1 MRALIVPLIAVGMW
15 LVPSDRPDTEVAG
28 AVEVASLADAA
39 PTTASQPSSTTTEAE
54 PAVVETTT
62 SLAAS
67 TTTSLAP
74 TAPETTAAPSTAVP
88 ITVSPTT
95 VSPTTVSPTTVPL
108 TTVSPT
114 TVSPTTVPL
123 TTVAPT
129 TVAPTTTV
137 SSLSLGEQALERVSY
152 DWRTAFPNWDV
163 QFLGPRN
170 GIRALT
176 YPSEKR
182 VEIFVRSSDTAA
194 TLHRVFAHE
203 LGHVIDVELNSAA
216 DRDRWLE
223 QRGLSGSTRWWPN
236 AESPDFATG
245 AGDFA
250 EAFAVWETGV
260 TTRSTLAGQP
270 TRADLDLLRELS
282 QG

>member
-1 MRALIVPLIAVGMW
+1 MGLW
-15 LVPSDRPDTEVAG
+15 LVPSDRPNTEVAG

-39 PTTASQPSSTTTEAE
+39 PTTATQSSVDSQPSVTE
-54 PAVVETTT
+54 PA
-62 SLAAS
+62 S
-67 TTTSLAP
+67 
-74 TAPETTAAPSTAVP
+74 
-88 ITVSPTT
+88 TVSPPTTLAAVTSTAAAAETT
-95 VSPTTVSPTTVPL
+95 VLDTTTAVVTPPTIAATTPDSGSGNSLTIDTPAGVPPATDTPTTATP
-108 TTVSPT
+108 
-114 TVSPTTVPL
+114 

-129 TVAPTTTV
+129 TVAPTTTL
-137 SSLSLGEQALERVSY
+137 SSLTLGEQALQRVSF
-152 DWRTAFPNWDV
+152 DWRAAFPTWDV

-176 YPSEKR
+176 YPGER
-182 VEIFVRSSDTAA
+182 RIEIFVRSSDTAA

-203 LGHVIDVELNSAA
+203 LGHVIDVERNSDD
-216 DRDRWLE
+216 DRGRWLE
-223 QRGLSGSTRWWPN
+223 QRGLAGSTRWWPN
-236 AESPDFATG
+236 AEAPDFATG

>member
-1 MRALIVPLIAVGMW
+1 MRAMIVPLIAVGLW
-15 LVPSDRPDTEVAG
+15 LVPSDRPETEVAG

-39 PTTASQPSSTTTEAE
+39 PTTATQTSSTSEAL
-54 PAVVETTT
+54 PAAVETTT
-62 SLAAS
+62 SLSAS
-67 TTTSLAP
+67 TTSVLEP
-74 TAPETTAAPSTAVP
+74 TAPETTAAPTTATPTTAAPETVAST
-88 ITVSPTT
+88 TVAPTTAAPTT
-95 VSPTTVSPTTVPL
+95 VV
-108 TTVSPT
+108 
-114 TVSPTTVPL
+114 
-123 TTVAPT
+123 PT

-152 DWRTAFPNWDV
+152 DWRAAFPNWEV

-176 YPSEKR
+176 YPAEKR
-182 VEIFVRSSDTAA
+182 IEIFVRSSDTAA

-203 LGHVIDVELNSAA
+203 LGHVIDVELNSEA
-216 DRDRWLE
+216 DRDRWLA

>member
-1 MRALIVPLIAVGMW
+1 MRAMIVPLIAVGLW
-15 LVPSDRPDTEVAG
+15 LVPSDRPETEVAG

-39 PTTASQPSSTTTEAE
+39 PTTATQTSSTSEAL
-54 PAVVETTT
+54 PAAVETTT
-62 SLAAS
+62 SLSAS
-67 TTTSLAP
+67 TTSVLEP
-74 TAPETTAAPSTAVP
+74 TAPETTAAPTTA
-88 ITVSPTT
+88 TPTT
-95 VSPTTVSPTTVPL
+95 AAPETVAS
-108 TTVSPT
+108 
-114 TVSPTTVPL
+114 

-129 TVAPTTTV
+129 TAAPTTAAPTTVVPTTV

-152 DWRTAFPNWDV
+152 DWRAAFPNWEV

-176 YPSEKR
+176 YPAEKR
-182 VEIFVRSSDTAA
+182 IEIFVRSSDTAA

-203 LGHVIDVELNSAA
+203 LGHVIDVELNSEA
-216 DRDRWLE
+216 DRDRWLA

>member
-54 PAVVETTT
+54 PAAVETTT

-88 ITVSPTT
+88 TTVPPTT
-95 VSPTTVSPTTVPL
+95 VSSTTVSPTTVPL
-108 TTVSPT
+108 TTVPLA
-114 TVSPTTVPL
+114 TVPL
-123 TTVAPT
+123 T

>member
-54 PAVVETTT
+54 PAAVETTT

-95 VSPTTVSPTTVPL
+95 VSPTTVSPTTV
-108 TTVSPT
+108 
-114 TVSPTTVPL
+114 SPTTVPL
-123 TTVAPT
+123 T